1 MQNNPGPNDPTY
13 PPYPPPPMMQPPRKR
28 RVWLWV
34 LLGVFVLAVLGCVG
48 ILAASQGTQTGTQPQ
63 ATTAAGNTPTAKGTA
78 TMAITH
84 GTPHIGGPISDFYG
98 KYGKPKNAGAGGS
111 QTWIASQS
119 PSIIVNAATD
129 SSGKVN
135 NMNVVG
141 EPSWSRKYTETY
153 CTRFLPPDARAF
165 NRIKSSSDTLIDY
178 HSSSGQIA
186 MTVLDMGSCTLIIA
200 GS

>member
-1 MQNNPGPNDPTY
+1 
-13 PPYPPPPMMQPPRKR
+13 MMQPPRKR

-63 ATTAAGNTPTAKGTA
+63 ATTAAGNTPTAKGTS
-78 TMAITH
+78 TVSITH
-84 GTPHIGGPISDFYG
+84 GTPRIGGPISDFYG
-98 KYGKPKNAGAGGS
+98 KYGNPKNEGSSGS

-119 PSIIVNAATD
+119 PGIIVNASATN
-129 SSGKVN
+129 GKVD

-141 EPSWSRKYTETY
+141 EPSWSRAHTETY
-153 CTRFLPPDARAF
+153 CTRFLPPDATSF

-178 HSSSGQIA
+178 HSASGQIV

-200 GS
+200 GA

>member
-1 MQNNPGPNDPTY
+1 
-13 PPYPPPPMMQPPRKR
+13 
-28 RVWLWV
+28 
-34 LLGVFVLAVLGCVG
+34 
-48 ILAASQGTQTGTQPQ
+48 
-63 ATTAAGNTPTAKGTA
+63 
-78 TMAITH
+78 MAITH

-119 PSIIVNAATD
+119 PGIIVNASATN
-129 SSGKVN
+129 GKVD

-141 EPSWSRKYTETY
+141 EPSWSRKYTENY
-153 CTRFLPPDARAF
+153 CARFLPPDARAF

-178 HSSSGQIA
+178 HSASGQIA